1 VNEPVGHD
9 YRGKG
14 RYGPQAAYHL
24 ALHYPENRII
34 LAHWGGGLPF
44 YELMPEVR
52 SALSNV
58 FYDTAA
64 SFFLY
69 EESIFRHV
77 TTWARS
83 KVLFATDYPLVGQK
97 RFLQRVRSCGLAPD
111 VLEDILGGNALSVLG
126 QRKGET

>member
-1 VNEPVGHD
+1 VGIGELLHDGQGVPLDDLDLWAPLMELARSYNAVVMVHVNELVGHD

-14 RYGPQAAYHL
+14 HYGPQAAYHL
-24 ALHYPENRII
+24 AMRYPENRII

-52 SALSNV
+52 AALTNV
-58 FYDTAA
+58 YYDTAA

-77 TTWARS
+77 MGWAAS
-83 KVLFATDYPLVGQK
+83 KVLFATDYP
-97 RFLQRVRSCGLAPD
+97 
-111 VLEDILGGNALSVLG
+111 
-126 QRKGET
+126 